1 MSRIGKK
8 EIVVPKNVTITVEP
22 GKFIAKGL
30 FGSLEQKIPTEFYI
44 EIFDDK
50 IRIQKTSDSKRIRA
64 LHGLIRANLQNIILG
79 VSQRF
84 SKMLIVE
91 GIGYKFQLDKNRL
104 ILNMGYSHLIERI
117 VPQNLDVSVES
128 FNKLIIRGINKQEVG
143 LFASEIRK
151 IRPPEPYKGKGI
163 RYEKEVILRK
173 TGKAGK

>member
-8 EIVVPKNVTITVEP
+8 EIVIPQGVTITVEP
-22 GKFIAKGL
+22 CKFVAKGI
-30 FGSLEQKIPTEFYI
+30 FGALEEKIPTELHI
-44 EIFDDK
+44 EVLDDK
-50 IRIQKTSDSKRIRA
+50 IRIQKTTDSKRIRA

-84 SKMLIVE
+84 SKILIVE
-91 GIGYKFQLDKNRL
+91 GIGYKFQLDKNKL

-117 VPQNLDVSVES
+117 IPQNLDITLES
-128 FNKLIIRGINKQEVG
+128 TNKLIIRGINKQEVG